1 MRKCGQHR
9 LVLGDARC
17 DEIESIWSQLLMK
30 WFDSKCVGANDG
42 DFMKEIISGSRM
54 LIRSGYMLLTN
65 TQRNDPGSD
74 IVIKMAYTEVVE
86 SSLPNLSE
94 KRQAVSC
101 HGRNSLQLMVP

>member
-9 LVLGDARC
+9 LVSGDARC
-17 DEIESIWSQLLMK
+17 DEIELIWSQLLMK
-30 WFDSKCVGANDG
+30 WFDSRCVGANVV
-42 DFMKEIISGSRM
+42 DFMKEIISSSRTS
-54 LIRSGYMLLTN
+54 IRSGYMLLRN
-65 TQRNDPGSD
+65 TQRNDLGSD

-101 HGRNSLQLMVP
+101 HGRNYLRNDK